1 MDDLFQVVNVEVDLD
16 LDRPGQRMRCSLSKL
31 RWCDWTLSFLTV
43 MSMISAALA
52 SCNSEELLSI
62 INASPTLD
70 TISQLTDAFIEL
82 SRQNPEKTDDYAS
95 ALTSAK
101 NSWKVPKTNGDPSA
115 PQDESFE
122 GLLIRYFYNALTA
135 MLHESSTTYIQPSNS
150 YIVASVVSGTAI
162 RRGLCF
168 SSAQIGHIFRGLH
181 FSGSDYKSHWGPERY
196 EINAVGACVHLIA
209 AGKEVYNGSLIEEA
223 ELKKRLRKIKSCI
236 KDPAGLRI
244 LEVSSQRDCPNMCSS
259 Y

>member
-1 MDDLFQVVNVEVDLD
+1 
-16 LDRPGQRMRCSLSKL
+16 
-31 RWCDWTLSFLTV
+31 

-101 NSWKVPKTNGDPSA
+101 NSWKVSETNIGDSSA
-115 PQDESFE
+115 AQDKSFE
-122 GLLIRYFYNALTA
+122 GVLIRYFYNALTA
-135 MLHESSTTYIQPSNS
+135 MLHESSTTFIQPGNS
-150 YIVASVVSGTAI
+150 YIVASIVSGTAI

-168 SSAQIGHIFRGLH
+168 SSAQIGHITRGLH
-181 FSGSDYKSHWGPERY
+181 FSGSDYKSHWGKERY

-223 ELKKRLRKIKSCI
+223 ELNKRLRKIKSCI
-236 KDPAGLRI
+236 KDPAGMRI
-244 LEVSSQRDCPNMCSS
+244 LKVSSQRDHPNMCSS
-259 Y
+259 CQPAQSQVENSFGQPLSIVDLWKAIFS